1 MSYEIYI
8 KNPSAI
14 AQRKGLGRGGPIQ
27 KYIDSEVLRLSE
39 PYMPFQSGMLKSSGQ
54 IGTVVGSGLVVYNTP
69 YARYQ
74 YYGYVMVGKAPK
86 QLTDRRI
93 AYHGAPKRGAYWFER
108 MKQNHGMALIEG
120 VRANGKLN

>member
-1 MSYEIYI
+1 
-8 KNPSAI
+8 
-14 AQRKGLGRGGPIQ
+14 
-27 KYIDSEVLRLSE
+27 
-39 PYMPFQSGMLKSSGQ
+39 MLKSSGQ
-54 IGTVVGSGLVVYNTP
+54 IGTVVGSGLVVYNAP

-108 MKQNHGMALIEG
+108 MKQNHGIALIEG
-120 VRANGKLN
+120 VRANGKLNG